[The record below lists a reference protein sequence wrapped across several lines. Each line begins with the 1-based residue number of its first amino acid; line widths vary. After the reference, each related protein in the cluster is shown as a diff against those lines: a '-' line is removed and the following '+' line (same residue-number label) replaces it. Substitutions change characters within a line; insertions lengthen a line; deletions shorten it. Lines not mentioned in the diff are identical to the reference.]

1 MLIGSQRGDTGTLGR
16 FSGLILPTGLKQSI
30 CQCLTTNLR
39 LGDDTSTTSISRSHE
54 SAGIALVE
62 GKTLARPLYQSSGGA
77 ALENDLAS

>member
-39 LGDDTSTTSISRSHE
+39 LGDKNE
-54 SAGIALVE
+54 AA
-62 GKTLARPLYQSSGGA
+62 GA
-77 ALENDLAS
+77 AIAAAVAGE